1 MEKRITTI
9 TTETHE
15 VFVFRRRPSRPTR
28 AWCGECAADVDM
40 LTPEEITVVTG
51 LNVRAIYRQ
60 AEQGRFHFTET
71 AAGFILVCLE
81 SLCAQKDG
89 PALTLRKILQKT

>member
-9 TTETHE
+9 ITETHE
-15 VFVFRRRPSRPTR
+15 VFVFRRRSSRPAR
-28 AWCGECAADVDM
+28 AWCDECAADVEM

-51 LNVRAIYRQ
+51 LNVRAIYRL

-71 AAGFILVCLE
+71 AAGFILICLE
-81 SLCAQKDG
+81 SLCAQKDV
-89 PALTLRKILQKT
+89 PALSLRKVLQET